1 MRLDTALAAAEIHRQ
16 CTTVHLSGSRGT
28 TMSDVTQEEKTWGMI
43 AHLSAL
49 AGFVIP
55 FGNLI
60 GPLIVWLI
68 KKDTMPFVDDQ
79 GKESLNFQI
88 TVTIAAII
96 CGILVFVLIGIP
108 LLFAV
113 GIAAL
118 VLTIMAGIKA
128 NEGASYRYPFAIRLI
143 K

>member
-1 MRLDTALAAAEIHRQ
+1 MHNRAPVWIQGNNDERRDARRKNLGHDRPPLRLGRICH
-16 CTTVHLSGSRGT
+16 
-28 TMSDVTQEEKTWGMI
+28 
-43 AHLSAL
+43 
-49 AGFVIP
+49 
-55 FGNLI
+55 NLI